1 MRIADL
7 AVKYLL
13 LMNDCAMLL
22 ADPKN
27 TVIRPSYRSL
37 MSKIL
42 AVKHAGASTTGRIG
56 MWADR
61 VDRSYCGI

>member
-1 MRIADL
+1 
-7 AVKYLL
+7 
-13 LMNDCAMLL
+13 MNDCAMLL
-22 ADPKN
+22 TDPKN

-42 AVKHAGASTTGRIG
+42 AVKHAGASTSGRIG

-61 VDRSYCGI
+61 VDRSYCGF